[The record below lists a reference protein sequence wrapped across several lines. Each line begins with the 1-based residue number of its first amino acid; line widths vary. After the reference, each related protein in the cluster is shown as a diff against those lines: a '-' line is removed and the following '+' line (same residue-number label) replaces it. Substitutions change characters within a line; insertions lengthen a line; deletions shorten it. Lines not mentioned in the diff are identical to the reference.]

1 MENVDTDELSTAL
14 TVFRPTE
21 IVEISVGELTAPIQT
36 GVELSKLAS
45 IEKIILLD
53 LLTHS
58 LRDPDTDQ
66 LIPHPDALAWA
77 RELRMLYGD
86 IHALTSGVQEKVM
99 MKKMDIIG
107 ALYKEMVKNKDPKD
121 VINTIR
127 ELQDVSSS
135 D

>member
-14 TVFRPTE
+14 VVFRPSE
-21 IVEISVGELTAPIQT
+21 VVQISVGDLSAPVQT
-36 GVELSKLAS
+36 GVELSKLAVL
-45 IEKIILLD
+45 EKNILVDMLAH
-53 LLTHS
+53 TQ
-58 LRDPDTDQ
+58 RDEESGN
-66 LIPHPDALAWA
+66 LVLHPDALAWA

-127 ELQDVSSS
+127 ELQDVSSG